1 MFAAIGNHPHVVNEL
16 LNSGASLSLTNI
28 NGHSAL
34 ALAVKNVS
42 FFPLVDATNK
52 CKGCSKRS
60 HYLV

>member
-42 FFPLVDATNK
+42 FF
-52 CKGCSKRS
+52 
-60 HYLV
+60 H